1 MKIGV
6 AYNFFDGEELLESSI
21 KSIRNNVDYI
31 TVIYQQIS
39 NFGLNSKINIKDFL
53 QDLVNKKL
61 IDDFIE
67 YKPRV
72 GAGGHFNEIVK
83 RNLGLYVPFIYKIRP
98 GVEFILGHPFPV
110 LIDPTRR
117 MEPGNCKIFTREG
130 IEMHHMSFVRKDLS
144 IKLNNSSAKM
154 SFENVIGKIVN
165 YYENWEYPN
174 PAMWASANLI
184 DVVETENL
192 FDVNI

>member
-83 RNLGLYVPFIYKIRP
+83 RNLGLYECSRENCTHFLLMDSD
-98 GVEFILGHPFPV
+98 EFCWIL
-110 LIDPTRR
+110 I
-117 MEPGNCKIFTREG
+117 
-130 IEMHHMSFVRKDLS
+130 
-144 IKLNNSSAKM
+144 NSDES
-154 SFENVIGKIVN
+154 
-165 YYENWEYPN
+165 
-174 PAMWASANLI
+174 
-184 DVVETENL
+184 
-192 FDVNI
+192 

>member
-1 MKIGV
+1 MVTYYKT
-6 AYNFFDGEELLESSI
+6 ATYRLEP
-21 KSIRNNVDYI
+21 KEDY
-31 TVIYQQIS
+31 
-39 NFGLNSKINIKDFL
+39 
-53 QDLVNKKL
+53 
-61 IDDFIE
+61 
-67 YKPRV
+67 
-72 GAGGHFNEIVK
+72 
-83 RNLGLYVPFIYKIRP
+83 YVPFIYKIRP